1 MKGAAMTDEV
11 ISTPQQLAAS
21 SIPADWSH
29 VVLGDLI
36 ASLDAG
42 VSVNSE
48 SRPCDK
54 GEVGILKTSCVSG
67 GRFNPDE
74 HKAVLPTE
82 RERVRVSVRADS
94 IILSRMNTPDL
105 VGENAYIEAD
115 QPHLF
120 LPDRLWLL
128 KTNEYATC
136 RWLSFY
142 MQSVPFRR
150 QIDDIAT
157 GTSGSMK
164 NISKGRLR
172 DLQVILPPADEQRR
186 IVEVL
191 MSVDRVMVLNAQ
203 IAGRGANGSGS
214 LRELKRRLLADLLS
228 GRVRVPA

>member
-1 MKGAAMTDEV
+1 MFDGASEAIRREWPTV
-11 ISTPQQLAAS
+11 A
-21 SIPADWSH
+21 
-29 VVLGDLI
+29 LGELI
-36 ASLDAG
+36 ASLQAG

-48 SRPCDK
+48 NRPCEE
-54 GEVGILKTSCVSG
+54 GEIGVLKTSCVSG
-67 GRFNPDE
+67 GRFNPGE
-74 HKAVLPTE
+74 HKAVLENE
-82 RERVRVSVRADS
+82 RERVRIPVEGNS

-115 QPHLF
+115 QTRLF

-128 KTNEYATC
+128 KTNTDADC

-142 MQSVPFRR
+142 MQSARFRR

-172 DLQVILPPADEQRR
+172 DLQVSLPSVDEQLR

-191 MSVDRVMVLNAQ
+191 ASVDRVIALNAQ
-203 IAGRGANGSGS
+203 ISGYVANGGGT
-214 LRELKRRLLADLLS
+214 LRELKRRLVSDLMS